1 MKKLKLI
8 KLKSIQSISTQWGS
22 ETGSEWRSASKAHP
36 CSAPRNKRQNQTTW
50 SKGRERERGG
60 EAANQCRGGGEVFP
74 GLRGRCIFEC
84 RLKTG
89 WDFESKD
96 DKPSRQRGEPAAWD
110 SGLQSPLKE
119 LSCAWLSRA
128 AQLGPHDRTEE
139 MRFPQFPRSLSL
151 SRRLCSN
158 IRKLAQIIHTIRQG
172 TASPLESLIGT
183 LSMKLFLIAFYKED
197 SSI

>member
-50 SKGRERERGG
+50 SKGREREREG
-60 EAANQCRGGGEVFP
+60 EAANQCRGVGKSSQVSGAGVYLSADWRLGGI
-74 GLRGRCIFEC
+74 LRV
-84 RLKTG
+84 KMTNHP
-89 WDFESKD
+89 D
-96 DKPSRQRGEPAAWD
+96 RGESQRPETVVC
-110 SGLQSPLKE
+110 SSPLKE

-139 MRFPQFPRSLSL
+139 TQFPQFPRSLSL

-197 SSI
+197 SSL